1 MSSQPTGIFRGEK
14 ANYPFVNYFNLKKFY
29 SQNFLENNNK
39 KYINNFMRE
48 LVLSEYMS
56 YSPFK
61 GIFLSS
67 PLMHKNYLKF
77 IVWNELVELD
87 IYIQRHALKK

>member
-1 MSSQPTGIFRGEK
+1 MMSSQPMGIFRGEK
-14 ANYPFVNYFNLKKFY
+14 KANYLIVNYFNLKKFY
-29 SQNFLENNNK
+29 SQNALEHNNQE
-39 KYINNFMRE
+39 YINNFMRG

-56 YSPFK
+56 YSSFK

-77 IVWNELVELD
+77 IV
-87 IYIQRHALKK
+87 